1 MQFQDDREIAECLK
15 VYQSLSPRRK
25 ILEIGSAW
33 GDTLKMWIEHAEPKA
48 TLVSVDILFA
58 PGDHRRDEQIR
69 QHTEVWPALA
79 RSFGHFLSVFES
91 SSHDPAV
98 IEVVR
103 GILPSVDWL
112 FIDGDH
118 TYEGCRADFENYAP
132 LVRPGGIIVIHDII
146 GGTRPDIEHQPGV
159 IKFWSEIR
167 NRYRNSEIA
176 LCGGTNYGIGL
187 LYVDENESKV
197 KP

>member
-1 MQFQDDREIAECLK
+1 MQFQDDREISECVK
-15 VYQSLSPRRK
+15 VYQSLSPRRR

-33 GDTLKMWIEHAEPKA
+33 GDTLQMWLQNAEPNA
-48 TLVSVDILFA
+48 IAVSVDLPFP
-58 PGDHRRDEQIR
+58 PGDPRRDEQLR
-69 QHTEVWPALA
+69 RHAAWPQWAGGL
-79 RSFGHFLSVFES
+79 GHSLLVLDAN
-91 SSHDPAV
+91 SHDQPVIDAV
-98 IEVVR
+98 KR
-103 GILPSVDWL
+103 ILPEVDWL

-118 TYEGCRADFENYAP
+118 SYEGCKSDFENYGP
-132 LVRPGGIIVIHDII
+132 LVRPGGIIAIHDVI
-146 GGTRPDIEHQPGV
+146 GGIRTDIEHQPGV
-159 IKFWSEIR
+159 IKFWSEIK